1 MKVQNFCKLLKLI
14 DGDLCLFCSLFSFH
28 SDCQKQPAQEKH
40 FTTQEKHF
48 KERMKTERKI
58 LKTNKINTG
67 SDNGEQ
73 KDRHTGAIIK

>member
-1 MKVQNFCKLLKLI
+1 MKVQNLLKLI
-14 DGDLCLFCSLFSFH
+14 DGDLCLLCSLFYFH
-28 SDCQKQPAQEKH
+28 SDYQKQPA
-40 FTTQEKHF
+40 QEKHF

-73 KDRHTGAIIK
+73 KDHHTGAIIK